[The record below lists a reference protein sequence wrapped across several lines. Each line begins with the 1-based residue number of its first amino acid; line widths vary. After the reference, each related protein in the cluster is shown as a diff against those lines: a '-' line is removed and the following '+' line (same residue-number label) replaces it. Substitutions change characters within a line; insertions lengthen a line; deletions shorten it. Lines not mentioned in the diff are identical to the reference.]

1 MALIFNLEKARKI
14 LVDILKHIALPENS
28 KRLSEAKG
36 ERTAR
41 KQKFLLNFALL
52 TFSLSAN
59 SGREMIKMMQL
70 VFPIVVELQM
80 EVIRNYGFIG
90 REGLV
95 HFEQLIRDMESDD
108 EIARLRQQIRNSYL
122 PPMTSASS
130 PDVLI

>member
-14 LVDILKHIALPENS
+14 LIDILKTITLPENS
-28 KRLSEAKG
+28 KRLAEAKG
-36 ERTAR
+36 E
-41 KQKFLLNFALL
+41 LDLP
-52 TFSLSAN
+52 TFSFAVKFISANFYLLAN

-70 VFPIVVELQM
+70 VFPIVMELQM

-95 HFEQLIRDMESDD
+95 HFEQLIRDMESDE
-108 EIARLRQQIRNSYL
+108 EIARLRQQIRHSYL